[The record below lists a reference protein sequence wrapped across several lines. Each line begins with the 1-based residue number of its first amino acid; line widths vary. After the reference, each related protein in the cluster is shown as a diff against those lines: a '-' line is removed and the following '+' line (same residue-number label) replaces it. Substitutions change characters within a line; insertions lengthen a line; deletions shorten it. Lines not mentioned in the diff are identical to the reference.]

1 MKKEFLDSIT
11 DEQLEKETGLLVLSD
26 GRNRDGDSAYFIQ
39 LCDEDR
45 LFDDKK
51 YICHYEILHMKHDD
65 KKYGNHLKGKIY
77 VEIHFE
83 NKKYSLYFKKIV
95 EKLARNK
102 PELENFY
109 WRDYCP
115 GLRLKDNGFATTD
128 TAKILSNLKKLKDL
142 SIDNL
147 RKTYI
152 DSVNNAD
159 WESSFMLKA
168 GKNTSRKRII
178 SELHS
183 EAKEIEI
190 LHEKIKDK
198 LINEIK
204 ANPNILGDEYSID
217 AKNLFPEN
225 PVNNTNYIDL
235 AAKTKDGKI
244 IFFEIK
250 TTSEAR
256 LCIRQAFGQLMEYS
270 FFPNVNHAE
279 KLVVVGTGKKDK
291 NTEVYLSKLNKE
303 FNINIDYI
311 QVEI

>member
-26 GRNRDGDSAYFIQ
+26 GRNWDGDNAYFIQ
-39 LCDEDR
+39 LCDKDR

-51 YICHYEILHMKHDD
+51 YICHYEILHMKCDD

-83 NKKYSLYFKKIV
+83 NKKYSPYFKKNV
-95 EKLARNK
+95 EELKKNE
-102 PELENFY
+102 PELEDFY

-142 SIDNL
+142 TIDIL
-147 RKTYI
+147 RQTYI

-159 WESSFMLKA
+159 WDSSFMLKA
-168 GKNTSRKRII
+168 GKDVSKKKNLSKLYRK
-178 SELHS
+178 E
-183 EAKEIEI
+183 KEIEI

-198 LINEIK
+198 LISEIK
-204 ANPNILGDEYSID
+204 ANPNILGDEYNID

-225 PVNNTNYIDL
+225 PVNIINYIDL
-235 AAKTKDGKI
+235 VAKTKDGKI

-256 LCIRQAFGQLMEYS
+256 LCIRQAIWAIDGIFVFPEYKS
-270 FFPNVNHAE
+270 C
-279 KLVVVGTGKKDK
+279 
-291 NTEVYLSKLNKE
+291 
-303 FNINIDYI
+303 
-311 QVEI
+311 

>member
-26 GRNRDGDSAYFIQ
+26 GRNWNDDNAYFIQ
-39 LCDEDR
+39 LCDKDR

-51 YICHYEILHMKHDD
+51 YICHYEILHMKCDD

-83 NKKYSLYFKKIV
+83 NKKYSPYFKKTV
-95 EKLARNK
+95 EELIKNK
-102 PELENFY
+102 PDLEGFY

-115 GLRLKDNGFATTD
+115 GLRLKENGFAITD

-142 SIDNL
+142 TIDIL
-147 RKTYI
+147 QQTYI
-152 DSVNNAD
+152 DSVNNVD
-159 WESSFMLKA
+159 WNSSFTLKA
-168 GKNTSRKRII
+168 GKNASVKRMI
-178 SELHS
+178 SELHR
-183 EAKEIEI
+183 EEHEIEI

-198 LINEIK
+198 LIDKIK
-204 ANPNILGDEYSID
+204 ANPDILGNEYNID

-225 PVNNTNYIDL
+225 PVNNINYIDL
-235 AAKTKDGKI
+235 AAKTKDGEI

-250 TTSEAR
+250 TTAEAR

-270 FFPNVNHAE
+270 FFPNVNRAK

-291 NTEVYLSKLNKE
+291 NIENYLSKLNEE